1 MPVWCI
7 KQIFVYKGRI
17 KIPFP
22 LSIKNTF
29 TVYDGDIFVCEFKR
43 HFDSNKNLIYEINET
58 DSIKGFYSHT
68 YPDLYLNRF
77 DLKASS
83 IAKKY
88 GFCEGEYIE
97 VFFQKIER
105 TREKEEKGIFGT
117 KWKMETKTIPIFP
130 NRMVEDL
137 DFTP

>member
-1 MPVWCI
+1 MSVRCI
-7 KQIFVYKGRI
+7 KKIFVYGERI

-22 LSIKNTF
+22 LSIKNAF
-29 TVYDGDIFVCEFKR
+29 TVYKDEIFVCKFKR

-58 DSIKGFYSHT
+58 ESIKGFYDHAS
-68 YPDLYLNRF
+68 PDLYHNRF

-105 TREKEEKGIFGT
+105 TREKEEKGIFAM
-117 KWKMETKTIPIFP
+117 KRKMETETIPIFP
-130 NRMVEDL
+130 DRMVEDL